1 MAVLCLPWLR
11 WTQPNLE
18 RPIKVNLIWPI
29 LYLLASIFVT
39 AVPMVASPVETGI
52 GVLMIL
58 SSIPVYVIFIMW
70 KNKPRWFR
78 SGTMEITIFFQRL
91 FIVVGKSKSAQV

>member
-1 MAVLCLPWLR
+1 MR

-39 AVPMVASPVETGI
+39 AVPMIASPVETGI
-52 GVLMIL
+52 GLLMIL
-58 SSIPVYVIFIMW
+58 SSIPVYVVFILW
-70 KNKPRWFR
+70 KNKPRWFQR
-78 SGTMEITIFFQRL
+78 KIRKITTFLQCL
-91 FIVVGKSKSAQV
+91 LLVVGKSKTAQL